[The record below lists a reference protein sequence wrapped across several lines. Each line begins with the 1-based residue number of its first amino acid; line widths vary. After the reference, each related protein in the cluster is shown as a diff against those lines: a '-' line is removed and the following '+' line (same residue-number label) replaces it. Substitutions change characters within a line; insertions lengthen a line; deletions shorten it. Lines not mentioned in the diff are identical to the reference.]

1 MSFSRRTLLKA
12 SAASAVLGGIGAPL
26 VARAQAAEFTYKYAN
41 NLPDGHPMNARA
53 KEMAAAIKA
62 ETNGRFDLQIF
73 PNNQLGS
80 DTDMLS
86 QIRSGGV
93 EFFTL
98 SGLILATLVPAASI
112 SGIGFAFP
120 DYDTVWKAMDGG
132 LGAHIRGEITKANL
146 VVMDKIWDNGF
157 RQTTSSTK
165 PINGPDDLKGFKIRV
180 PVSPLWTSMFKAF
193 DAAPAS
199 INFSEVYSALQ
210 TKIVEG
216 QENPLAI
223 ISTAKLY
230 EVQKFC
236 SLTNHMWDGFW
247 FLANRRAWEKLP
259 EDVRDHRRQEHQRGG
274 RQGARGRRQ
283 AECRAAAGTGRQG
296 PHLQPA
302 QRDAVPRQAAL
313 GRLLRGMERQIRR
326 PGLGAARKVRRQ
338 AVVSSVDEGA
348 VMAHAELSEGV
359 GGEVGQS
366 PRRRSLLASLEHALG
381 MLVEIPAALLVV
393 AEIVILFAGVV
404 ARYALHRP
412 LIWSDELASI
422 LFLWLAMLGAAV
434 AFRRA
439 EHMRMTAVVASAK
452 PAMRAY
458 LDLVATVAALA
469 FLLLIAWP
477 ALRIRLRGKLHHH
490 AGAADHQYLAR
501 RGAAGRHRA

>member
-1 MSFSRRTLLKA
+1 MASARKSAQENREDEMSFSRRRLLKA
-12 SAASAVLGGIGAPL
+12 SAASALVGGIGAPM
-26 VARAQAAEFTYKYAN
+26 VARAQAAEFIYKYAN

-53 KEMAAAIKA
+53 KEMAAAIKT

-86 QIRSGGV
+86 QIRSGGI

-98 SGLILATLVPAASI
+98 SGLILATLVPATSI
-112 SGIGFAFP
+112 NGIGFAFP
-120 DYDTVWKAMDGG
+120 DYDTVWKTMDGD
-132 LGAHIRGEITKANL
+132 LGGYVRGEITKAGL

-157 RQTTSSTK
+157 RQTTSSTR
-165 PINGPDDLKGFKIRV
+165 PINSPDDLRGFKIRV

-259 EDVRDHRRQEHQRGG
+259 EDVRTVV
-274 RQGARGRRQ
+274 AKNIN
-283 AECRAAAGTGRQG
+283 AAGVKE
-296 PHLQPA
+296 
-302 QRDAVPRQAAL
+302 RDDVAKLNA
-313 GRLLRGMERQIRR
+313 GLRE
-326 PGLGAARKVRRQ
+326 
-338 AVVSSVDEGA
+338 
-348 VMAHAELSEGV
+348 
-359 GGEVGQS
+359 
-366 PRRRSLLASLEHALG
+366 
-381 MLVEIPAALLVV
+381 
-393 AEIVILFAGVV
+393 
-404 ARYALHRP
+404 
-412 LIWSDELASI
+412 ELAGKGLVFNQPVI
-422 LFLWLAMLGAAV
+422 AP
-434 AFRRA
+434 FREKLRSAGFYA
-439 EHMRMTAVVASAK
+439 EWKGKFGEQAWE
-452 PAMRAY
+452 
-458 LDLVATVAALA
+458 
-469 FLLLIAWP
+469 LLEKSV
-477 ALRIRLRGKLHHH
+477 GKLS
-490 AGAADHQYLAR
+490 
-501 RGAAGRHRA
+501 